1 MTELHF
7 RGAWRSISLCISLIY
22 RYPVIAG
29 AWGCMLAAIK
39 WIAPRP
45 SEAGGRENVNQQAV
59 TQTGITRTSAPRS
72 VHPEFNWA
80 IYADATL
87 AGLSALIPLPY
98 IDSTFEAYFRRRMV
112 RSIANQRSRVLHPAG
127 LRALQQTQPSDL
139 VKRVVALPIDLSL
152 GMVKRISRKL
162 IYFFSV
168 KRAVDALTY
177 YWRRA
182 YLLDYMV
189 RQGHLSSDT
198 SAPVAVA
205 ALNSVLA
212 QSGSGP
218 FGWLAKQVVAGTP
231 QVMRL
236 LWQARRGGPM
246 QDDALLNLR
255 TLLAERWP
263 EMSGYLQ
270 ALSRRYD
277 EEFANLRIV
286 TRVPQSAGRNAFQF
300 LEQAQEG

>member
-1 MTELHF
+1 
-7 RGAWRSISLCISLIY
+7 
-22 RYPVIAG
+22 
-29 AWGCMLAAIK
+29 
-39 WIAPRP
+39 
-45 SEAGGRENVNQQAV
+45 
-59 TQTGITRTSAPRS
+59 
-72 VHPEFNWA
+72 
-80 IYADATL
+80 
-87 AGLSALIPLPY
+87 SALIPLPY

-189 RQGHLSSDT
+189 RQGHLNSDT

-205 ALNSVLA
+205 
-212 QSGSGP
+212 
-218 FGWLAKQVVAGTP
+218 
-231 QVMRL
+231 
-236 LWQARRGGPM
+236 
-246 QDDALLNLR
+246 
-255 TLLAERWP
+255 
-263 EMSGYLQ
+263 
-270 ALSRRYD
+270 
-277 EEFANLRIV
+277 
-286 TRVPQSAGRNAFQF
+286 
-300 LEQAQEG
+300 